1 MIKKVKKRGTDI
13 IASFTSRK
21 LKIMT
26 VKIKYCGPGVATRL
40 IRKK

>member
-1 MIKKVKKRGTDI
+1 MIKKVRKLGIDT
-13 IASFTSRK
+13 IASFTSKK

-26 VKIKYCGPGVATRL
+26 VKIKYCGPGVATRP